1 MHCQPTALGEV
12 APECIREGGTGN
24 GDPMHAQVCSPGPA
38 RGILLLFGAR
48 HASVGEFNYF
58 SWLCGTRGACE
69 CIASPRRSGKCAQNA
84 FAKAVPKWFRTV
96 CPSVGPT
103 GSAALAAP
111 TGSAAL
117 AGPTGSAAGKPSDL
131 YAEGAET

>member
-24 GDPMHAQVCSPGPA
+24 GDPRHAQVCSRGPA

-48 HASVGEFNYF
+48 HASVGESSYF

-69 CIASPRRSGKCAQNA
+69 CIASPRRSGK
-84 FAKAVPKWFRTV
+84 
-96 CPSVGPT
+96 
-103 GSAALAAP
+103 
-111 TGSAAL
+111 
-117 AGPTGSAAGKPSDL
+117 
-131 YAEGAET
+131 